1 MVNGHMKKC
10 STSLIIME
18 IQIKTT
24 MRYHHMPVRKA
35 MIKKARN
42 NKLARKWRKGK
53 LQTLLIEL

>member
-1 MVNGHMKKC
+1 
-10 STSLIIME
+10 
-18 IQIKTT
+18 
-24 MRYHHMPVRKA
+24 MPVRKA